1 MIAFRLRHAVAT
13 VAAAGLMAGC
23 GDGPY
28 EPEAAATT
36 PQTVPASATVSTASY
51 TVFAASLAVTET
63 GEPLSV
69 DGVTPPT
76 SESEEGAAVN

>member
-13 VAAAGLMAGC
+13 AAAAGLMAGC

-28 EPEAAATT
+28 EPEAAAT
-36 PQTVPASATVSTASY
+36 PQTVPASATASTASY
-51 TVFAASLAVTET
+51 TAFAASLAITET

-76 SESEEGAAVN
+76 SESEEGAAVK